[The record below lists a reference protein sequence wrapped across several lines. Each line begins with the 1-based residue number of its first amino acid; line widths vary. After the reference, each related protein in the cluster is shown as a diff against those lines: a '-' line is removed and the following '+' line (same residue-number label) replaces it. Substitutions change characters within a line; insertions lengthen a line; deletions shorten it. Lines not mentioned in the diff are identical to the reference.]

1 MGNQNLRKM
10 AAGIRGTMG
19 RTHFYRVGISF
30 NSKDGT
36 DTDMEL
42 VWGISAVLILFAEII
57 SIHAYSVLSLNNH
70 LELS

>member
-1 MGNQNLRKM
+1 
-10 AAGIRGTMG
+10 
-19 RTHFYRVGISF
+19 
-30 NSKDGT
+30 
-36 DTDMEL
+36 MEL